1 MVLFPQKYQLVF
13 LLQNLLSRALGE
25 LLGASK
31 PSSINTIVAN
41 YNHYQENY
49 SVVSTWVCTNVRI
62 NWTLYPDLCILLH
75 VSYTSVEPMKYL
87 IRPAIIGRK
96 RFIWLL
102 ICTSSFDFKRW
113 NKSSQFVRVLCK
125 SEAKGSLM
133 LNHKLDWKPVGQESY
148 LDCPALF
155 PQGANTFPDTHIRT
169 YKAYKNKSVKDNFW
183 HTKFSD
189 MLYSEEL
196 IYDYFVIWF
205 LSDFFIF
212 HLILSDFYFCLY
224 TYISVFILPSCCFF
238 FVSEYIFVCVIRFKF
253 YFQSP
258 AYIYNLG
265 EKLISHFSVF
275 RLKVTTFYLQISQ
288 HIFLIYIL
296 LNVTLSNLLLF
307 SLANILHCICSSLET
322 WLPNSP
328 LKSLDWVS

>member
-49 SVVSTWVCTNVRI
+49 SVPWPVVSTWVYTYGRI
-62 NWTLYPDLCILLH
+62 NWTIYPDLCILLC

-133 LNHKLDWKPVGQESY
+133 LNHKQDWKPVGQESC

-155 PQGANTFPDTHIRT
+155 SQGANTLPDTHIRT

-183 HTKFSD
+183 RTKFSD

-205 LSDFFIF
+205 LSDFFSF
-212 HLILSDFYFCLY
+212 HLIFIWFLFLSVYLH
-224 TYISVFILPSCCFF
+224 LCFPF
-238 FVSEYIFVCVIRFKF
+238 
-253 YFQSP
+253 
-258 AYIYNLG
+258 
-265 EKLISHFSVF
+265 
-275 RLKVTTFYLQISQ
+275 
-288 HIFLIYIL
+288 
-296 LNVTLSNLLLF
+296 TLMLLF
-307 SLANILHCICSSLET
+307 LCQ
-322 WLPNSP
+322 
-328 LKSLDWVS
+328 WVYLCLCNKV